1 MVERRSAL
9 RSVASLIL
17 IAMGAGTVVLGAP
30 RVGEA
35 QAVRDLFEKVT
46 PSVVVI
52 RAKGRDV
59 TACGPDAL
67 HRDRLRRPHLRR
79 TARS

>member
-1 MVERRSAL
+1 MAQRRSAL
-9 RSVASLIL
+9 RSFASLTL
-17 IAMGAGTVVLGAP
+17 IAMVAAGVLFAAP

-35 QAVRDLFEKVT
+35 QSVRELFKKVT

-59 TACGPDAL
+59 TPAARSASPRRAPACSS
-67 HRDRLRRPHLRR
+67 RR

>member
-9 RSVASLIL
+9 RSVAGLML

-35 QAVRDLFEKVT
+35 QAVRDLFKKVT

-59 TACGPDAL
+59 TSGGPDRL
-67 HRDRLRRPHLRR
+67 HRDGLRRPRSPR
-79 TARS
+79 TAR